1 MSTKMDDPTPR
12 IAARLKEEREARG
25 WSLGDLAD
33 RSGVSRAMISKIE
46 RGESSPTAMLLGRLS
61 GAFGLTLSAMLAR
74 AELQA
79 GRLLRAAD
87 QPQWTDPE
95 TGYVR
100 RHVSPATD
108 IPIEIVQ
115 VDLPAGAELSFPAS
129 AYVFGRRLIW
139 VLKGHL
145 TFVEGDVV
153 HEMGV
158 GDCLALGPAMK
169 CTYRCKGPKPCSYVV
184 VLIRQ

>member
-1 MSTKMDDPTPR
+1 MSTICNDPTHG
-12 IAARLKEEREARG
+12 ISHRLRLEREARQ
-25 WSLGDLAD
+25 WSLGTLAE
-33 RSGVSRAMISKIE
+33 RSGVSKAMISKIE

-100 RHVSPATD
+100 RHVSPATE
-108 IPIEIVQ
+108 IPVEIVQ
-115 VDLPAGAELSFPAS
+115 VDLPAGAE
-129 AYVFGRRLIW
+129 
-139 VLKGHL
+139 
-145 TFVEGDVV
+145 
-153 HEMGV
+153 
-158 GDCLALGPAMK
+158 
-169 CTYRCKGPKPCSYVV
+169 
-184 VLIRQ
+184 